1 MIRVFADS
9 LQKQLREEISN
20 YTDDLAQGR
29 CKSFDEYQKLCGMI
43 QGLFLAERH
52 ITDLANRFENDA
64 NE

>member
-20 YTDDLAQGR
+20 YTDDLARGR
-29 CKSFDEYQKLCGMI
+29 CKSFEEYQKLCGMI

-52 ITDLANRFENDA
+52 ITDLANRLENDA

>member
-1 MIRVFADS
+1 MIRVFAD
-9 LQKQLREEISN
+9 LLRKQLREEINN

-52 ITDLANRFENDA
+52 ITDLANRLENDSD
-64 NE
+64 E

>member
-20 YTDDLAQGR
+20 YTDDLAHGR
-29 CKSFDEYQKLCGMI
+29 CKSFEEYQKLCGMI

-52 ITDLANRFENDA
+52 ITDLANRLENDA

>member
-20 YTDDLAQGR
+20 YTDDLAHGR
-29 CKSFDEYQKLCGMI
+29 CKSFEEYQKLCGMI
-43 QGLFLAERH
+43 QGLVLAERH
-52 ITDLANRFENDA
+52 ITDLANRLENDT

>member
-20 YTDDLAQGR
+20 YTDDLAHGR
-29 CKSFDEYQKLCGMI
+29 CKSFEEYQKLCGMI

-52 ITDLANRFENDA
+52 ITDLANRLENDT